1 MRVTPRRSP
10 GGGVVEILP
19 SPGAYVE
26 NTMEHIQ
33 STYQGR
39 PCCVAQM
46 TIGNTAFTVI
56 SVQSDHAS
64 ETACQKLKR
73 LILDNA
79 SPQRILSTNSK
90 TS

>member
-1 MRVTPRRSP
+1 
-10 GGGVVEILP
+10 
-19 SPGAYVE
+19 
-26 NTMEHIQ
+26 MEHIL

-56 SVQSDHAS
+56 SVQSDHAC

-79 SPQRILSTNSK
+79 SPQHILSENSK
-90 TS
+90 AS